1 MKICANIEVIYTG
14 DRQLSSGQESAFGQY
29 EYVGTS
35 KNNTGGNGEPVYMK
49 LQDDSDIVSII
60 HKYDIYG
67 WQGWQCQLVS
77 RSVILRLTILN
88 QLIISYRYISLIGP
102 TLEAL

>member
-1 MKICANIEVIYTG
+1 MNICANIEVIYTG
-14 DRQLSSGQESAFGQY
+14 NRQLSSGQESAFGQY

-67 WQGWQCQLVS
+67 WQGWQCRLVS
-77 RSVILRLTILN
+77 RSVILCLTILN
-88 QLIISYRYISLIGP
+88 HISSFFIASSL
-102 TLEAL
+102 